1 MRLSIALWTIN
12 NLLRFTG
19 FRVYVEMLETPEGD
33 DYETRIGILWWG
45 SPFNDG
51 SRKGR

>member
-12 NLLRFTG
+12 NLLRFSG
-19 FRVYVEMLETPEGD
+19 FRFYIEKIQTGPDDE

-51 SRKGR
+51 SK